1 MGICAAMAFDVSHV
15 ERDVAGSYTR
25 SCPILDLPPA
35 YSYRTGDPHIRRYP
49 DLGRRAQSLNE

>member
-1 MGICAAMAFDVSHV
+1 MAFDVSHV